1 LTGTAEVGGPL
12 LSRKAA
18 LSSAAAGTAAPCL
31 AADAPAGRLNAGGG
45 GCTVRRGRRDAG
57 LWLRDGRRRRRLSAG
72 EAADYDRAMERFLER
87 RWPATG
93 AAWDLHD
100 GVVLVAADGEIPVPR
115 RGDRTFRCEPN
126 VLTGD
131 DGRDVATAAAPLA
144 PA

>member
-1 LTGTAEVGGPL
+1 MLG
-12 LSRKAA
+12 RRR
-18 LSSAAAGTAAPCL
+18 AGWP
-31 AADAPAGRLNAGGG
+31 LNAGGG

-87 RWPATG
+87 RGPATG

-115 RGDRTFRCEPN
+115 RGDRTSRCEPN